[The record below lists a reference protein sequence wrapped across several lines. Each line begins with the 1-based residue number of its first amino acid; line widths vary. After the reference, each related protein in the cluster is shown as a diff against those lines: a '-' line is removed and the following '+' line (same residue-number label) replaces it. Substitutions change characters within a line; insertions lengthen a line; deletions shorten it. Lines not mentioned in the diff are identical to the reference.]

1 MPCDASGMA
10 IIHRAFKAGFR
21 DGIPFVEGVADG
33 DVAHAEVV
41 AEHLNLF
48 SVALHAH
55 HEFEDQNLWDPLRER
70 APACALHVDRMQTQ
84 HAAMLVQLNAL
95 DEALPAW
102 RASGSSAAALPVLA
116 ALAGIN
122 SALDEHL
129 PDEETQIVPVMEEV
143 LTQPEIDAGSE
154 HGRRAT
160 PKGQM
165 FPMLGSILAAQPDG
179 GTAFMHKNIPPPVRL
194 VWRAIGR
201 RKYEANRQALLHG
214 PR

>member
-10 IIHRAFKAGFR
+10 EIHRAFKAAFR
-21 DGIPFVEGVADG
+21 DGVAFVEGVADG
-33 DVAHAEVV
+33 DAAHAEVV
-41 AEHLNLF
+41 AKHLNLF
-48 SVALHAH
+48 SVALHTH
-55 HEFEDQNLWDPLRER
+55 HEFEDQDLWGKLRDR
-70 APACALHVDRMQTQ
+70 APACALHVDRMQSQ

-95 DEALPAW
+95 DAALPTW
-102 RASGSSAAALPVLA
+102 RASGSSAAAQPVLS

-129 PDEETQIVPVMEEV
+129 PDEETKIVPLMEEV
-143 LTQPEIDAGSE
+143 LTQPEVDAAAD

-160 PKGQM
+160 PKGQA
-165 FPMLGSILAAQPDG
+165 FPMLGGILAAQPDG

>member
-10 IIHRAFKAGFR
+10 EIHRAFKAGFR
-21 DGIPFVEGVADG
+21 DGVVFVEAVADG
-33 DVAHAEVV
+33 DAAHAQVV
-41 AEHLNLF
+41 AEHLHLY
-48 SVALHAH
+48 STALHSH
-55 HEFEDQNLWDPLRER
+55 HEFEDQDLWGKLRDR
-70 APACALHVDRMQTQ
+70 APACALHVDRMQSQ

-95 DEALPAW
+95 DAALPAW
-102 RASGSSAAALPVLA
+102 RSSGSRTDSQPVLA

-129 PDEETQIVPVMEEV
+129 PDEETKIVPVMEEV
-143 LTQPEIDAGSE
+143 LTQPEVDAASK

-160 PKGQM
+160 PKGQA

-194 VWRAIGR
+194 VWRTVGR
-201 RKYEANRQALLHG
+201 RKYEANRRALLHG